1 MQTSVFYQRDIA
13 IIIRLALFSQLT
25 ITKQTQGRSDI
36 AGRNVARSYRA
47 LLVWHLTLSLQK
59 KKKKLQKEKRTETQR
74 KLTEIKI
81 IF

>member
-59 KKKKLQKEKRTETQR
+59 KKLQKEKRTETQR